1 MNLNRMFHTKQ
12 QLFDDFFVGKRV
24 LDTASHR
31 GQSSID
37 IAALGATSV
46 VGIEVRPKSVEMAHK
61 LLANTNCNNV
71 QYICGD
77 ITDYTLLDKTL
88 TEIDTVACF
97 GVFYH
102 LHDHFNFLKHICTS
116 SCTRLVI
123 ETLFGLES
131 PNPTMACVVES
142 VEGNSGQQ
150 GVNAGFDRVMI
161 GSPNIVWIQQV
172 LEIFNWHIV
181 YFVTD
186 NYGDERMILG
196 AVNGNKIDV
205 SAYPKFPG
213 DMWQW
218 AIEPNSI
225 TGTKKFSIY
234 E

>member
-1 MNLNRMFHTKQ
+1 MNLNRMFHTKKE
-12 QLFDDFFVGKRV
+12 LFADFFVGQRV

-37 IAALGATSV
+37 IANLGAADV
-46 VGIEVRPKSVEMAHK
+46 IGIEVRAHSVELAHK
-61 LLANTNCNNV
+61 LLANSTCNNV
-71 QYICGD
+71 QYICGN
-77 ITDYTLLDKTL
+77 ITDYTLLDQTL
-88 TEIDTVACF
+88 TSIDTVACF

-116 SCTRLVI
+116 NCKRLVI

-131 PNPTMACVVES
+131 PNPTMACTVES

-161 GSPNIVWIQQV
+161 GSPNIVWVQQV

-181 YFVTD
+181 YFITD

-196 AVNGNKIDV
+196 AVNGNKIDI
-205 SAYPKFPG
+205 SNYSKMP
-213 DMWQW
+213 DNMWQW
-218 AIEPNSI
+218 EIEPNSYV
-225 TGTKKFSIY
+225 GTKKFSIY